1 MPSRRF
7 ILLRIEDA
15 SGNSGTGAVA
25 DGCLF
30 PNGRVAL
37 TWRKEPFAMTW
48 YDDVSGLN
56 IHRHEGRTLVRWL
69 DHTESDLLQ
78 TRTVELAEGKKA

>member
-1 MPSRRF
+1 VATPTPPSRRF
-7 ILLRIEDA
+7 ILLRIEDS
-15 SGNSGTGAVA
+15 SGNSGTGVVA

-30 PNGRVAL
+30 PNGKVAL

-48 YDDVSGLN
+48 YSSVSGLD

-69 DHTESDLLQ
+69 DNTEESLAR
-78 TRTVELAEGKKA
+78 TRAEEAT